1 MKKIIIIA
9 VVVVVLIV
17 GGLAAFFLVFNS
29 DSGEEEIV
37 YEEYELGEM
46 YSNIATENKIAK
58 FNVVIEYT
66 NPEALT
72 QLTNNKTQI
81 TNNIYEI
88 FRVQNFED
96 IQKPTGQQR
105 LRERIQ
111 EMVIETID
119 SDRETISNIYFTEFI
134 IQG

>member
-17 GGLAAFFLVFNS
+17 GGLLAYFLVFNS
-29 DSGEEEIV
+29 DNSENEIQ

-66 NPEALT
+66 NQETLAKIT
-72 QLTNNKTQI
+72 SNKTI
-81 TNNIYEI
+81 LINNIYEI
-88 FRVQNFED
+88 FRVEDFED
-96 IQKPTGQQR
+96 VQKPTGQKR
-105 LRERIQ
+105 LREKIQ
-111 EMVIETID
+111 QMVIETLD
-119 SDRETISNIYFTEFI
+119 SDQETISNIYFTEFI

>member
-17 GGLAAFFLVFNS
+17 GGLLAFFLVFNS
-29 DSGEEEIV
+29 DSSEKAIV

-58 FNVVIEYT
+58 FNIVIEYT
-66 NPEALT
+66 NPEVLAKLRG
-72 QLTNNKTQI
+72 NKTAI
-81 TNNIYEI
+81 INNVYEI
-88 FRVQNFED
+88 FRTEKFED
-96 IQKPTGQQR
+96 VQKPTGQKR
-105 LRERIQ
+105 LREKIQ
-111 EMVIETID
+111 QMVIETLE
-119 SDRETISNIYFTEFI
+119 SDRETISNVYFTEFI

>member
-17 GGLAAFFLVFNS
+17 GGLLAYFLVFNS
-29 DSGEEEIV
+29 DSSEKAIV
-37 YEEYELGEM
+37 YEEFELGEM

-58 FNVVIEYT
+58 FNIVIEYT
-66 NPEALT
+66 NPETLT
-72 QLTNNKTQI
+72 KIKNNKTSI
-81 TNNIYEI
+81 MNNIYEI

-111 EMVIETID
+111 QMVIETID